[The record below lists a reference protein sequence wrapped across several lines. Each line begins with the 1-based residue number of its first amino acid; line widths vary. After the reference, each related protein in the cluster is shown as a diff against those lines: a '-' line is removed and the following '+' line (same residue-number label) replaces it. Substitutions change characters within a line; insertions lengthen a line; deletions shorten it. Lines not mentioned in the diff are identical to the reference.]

1 MLTLM
6 QAFGV
11 RVHAFSALLVALTLD
26 SPGRRLSRVTEPLYR
41 FVTIQLEVASR
52 FSDFGAST
60 VDDCERDVV
69 ADCSVGGAVHRVG
82 AAGIL
87 SEVDVSHPMVAV
99 FDRPM
104 TAVPCK
110 QFFRCAPVLWN

>member
-1 MLTLM
+1 M
-6 QAFGV
+6 
-11 RVHAFSALLVALTLD
+11 
-26 SPGRRLSRVTEPLYR
+26 
-41 FVTIQLEVASR
+41 TIQIEVASR

-60 VDDCERDVV
+60 EDERERDVV
-69 ADCSVGGAVHRVG
+69 ADYSVGGAVHRAA

-87 SEVDVSHPMVAV
+87 FEVDVSHPMVAV